1 MEQNH
6 VVLGDSAC
14 RKERK
19 TSAKYELPELRHDG
33 RIGYDRLA
41 SQTQKGKREFLN
53 LIDCAIA
60 IAKPSY

>member
-1 MEQNH
+1 MEQNY
-6 VVLGDSAC
+6 VVLSDSA
-14 RKERK
+14 RSKERK
-19 TSAKYELPELRHDG
+19 ASAKDKLPELRHDG
-33 RIGYDRLA
+33 RIGYAGLA